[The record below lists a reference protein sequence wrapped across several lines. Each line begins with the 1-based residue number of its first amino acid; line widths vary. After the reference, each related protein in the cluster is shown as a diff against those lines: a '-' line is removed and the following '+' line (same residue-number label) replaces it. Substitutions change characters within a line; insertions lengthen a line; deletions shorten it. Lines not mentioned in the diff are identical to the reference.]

1 MAKKSNIYEDPG
13 QYESENSKSMS
24 RKIMGKQCI
33 DLYDNGKSAT
43 SKTQRT

>member
-1 MAKKSNIYEDPG
+1 
-13 QYESENSKSMS
+13 
-24 RKIMGKQCI
+24 MGKQCI